1 MATTPED
8 LKKNNSDF
16 ASAFNEPEV
25 QRVEPTED
33 EAFGLDIK
41 SAGEPAA
48 DVAADT
54 PPQGLSDA
62 AADGEPVEAV
72 VVVADGEAMKDAAG
86 DATAEATA
94 AQASES
100 QSQENAD
107 DEPTDPKELQ
117 RKKSWEGRLK
127 AEEARLAKVRE
138 ELEAKAAAAGKPA
151 EEAAGDA
158 LEEVAD
164 KAQASGDAEMA
175 SKVEQVAD
183 NVEDG
188 EMSLDEAMKTLSED
202 FGEPFVKMI
211 TAIAKGAAREMA
223 SAEIGELKQS
233 TTDIIDHLKS
243 AAAKAHFSAIQA
255 AHPDF
260 VEISED
266 PAFQEWRDADAERSR
281 IASGGTADEINAM
294 LDRWKAESGVGDAQ
308 AADVVAEAAS
318 EAPAAAETEAAP
330 TEAVVDAAPEDEDID
345 AAEGVRSAGMQLPE
359 EPADSSD
366 YAGAW
371 QEFEQAD
378 RRG

>member
-8 LKKNNSDF
+8 LKKNDSDF
-16 ASAFNEPEV
+16 ADAFNAETPA
-25 QRVEPTED
+25 RAEPTED

-41 SAGEPAA
+41 SADQAPADVKSEEPA
-48 DVAADT
+48 
-54 PPQGLSDA
+54 QGLEDK
-62 AADGEPVEAV
+62 AADGQPVEAV
-72 VVVADGEAMKDAAG
+72 VVVADGDAMQEAAG
-86 DATAEATA
+86 EAAAEATA
-94 AQASES
+94 AEASES

-107 DEPTDPKELQ
+107 DEPTDPKEIQ

-164 KAQASGDAEMA
+164 QAQAAGDAEMA

-183 NVEDG
+183 KVEDG
-188 EMSLDEAMKTLSED
+188 EISVEEAMTTLSQD

-211 TAIAKGAAREMA
+211 TAIAKSVARETA
-223 SAEIGELKQS
+223 GGEIGEIKQKTS
-233 TTDIIDHLKS
+233 DIIDHLKS
-243 AAAKAHFSAIQA
+243 TAAKVHFGAIQA

-281 IASGGTADEINAM
+281 IASSGTADEINAM
-294 LDRWKAESGVGDAQ
+294 LTQWKDQAGGSADPAAEEVAVAGAESPAGEP
-308 AADVVAEAAS
+308 AADSPEM
-318 EAPAAAETEAAP
+318 
-330 TEAVVDAAPEDEDID
+330 AVVDDAPSDDDID

-359 EPADSSD
+359 EPSTD

-371 QEFEQAD
+371 QEFEEAD
-378 RRG
+378 RRSV